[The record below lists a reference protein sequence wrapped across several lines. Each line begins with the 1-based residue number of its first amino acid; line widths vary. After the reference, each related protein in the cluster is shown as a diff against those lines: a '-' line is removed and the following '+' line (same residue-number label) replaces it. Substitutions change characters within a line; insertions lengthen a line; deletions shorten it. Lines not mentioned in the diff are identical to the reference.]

1 MMDKKIKLLYFSPTG
16 TTKKIVK
23 TIGSVLERNISVR
36 ESLQEID
43 FTLAESRKNIPE
55 FVDRD
60 IVIVGVPV
68 YAGRVPNILLDYLES
83 IRGDGAIAIPLVLYG
98 NRNYDNALIEL
109 RDILQKKGFRII
121 AAAAFI
127 GEHSFSRTLAK
138 DRPDSQDLKKAREFA
153 EAILLKLEG
162 TFDPSSL
169 FIKGDKD
176 YNSYYVPLGKDGKK
190 KDIRKVIP
198 KTSNNCIN
206 CKLCAKV
213 CPMGSIDIDNV
224 SRITGICV
232 KCGACIK
239 RCPVEAKYFDD
250 PDYLFHKN
258 DLEETFQ
265 ERKDPEIF
273 I

>member
-153 EAILLKLEG
+153 
-162 TFDPSSL
+162 
-169 FIKGDKD
+169 
-176 YNSYYVPLGKDGKK
+176 
-190 KDIRKVIP
+190 
-198 KTSNNCIN
+198 
-206 CKLCAKV
+206 
-213 CPMGSIDIDNV
+213 
-224 SRITGICV
+224 
-232 KCGACIK
+232 
-239 RCPVEAKYFDD
+239 
-250 PDYLFHKN
+250 
-258 DLEETFQ
+258 
-265 ERKDPEIF
+265 
-273 I
+273 